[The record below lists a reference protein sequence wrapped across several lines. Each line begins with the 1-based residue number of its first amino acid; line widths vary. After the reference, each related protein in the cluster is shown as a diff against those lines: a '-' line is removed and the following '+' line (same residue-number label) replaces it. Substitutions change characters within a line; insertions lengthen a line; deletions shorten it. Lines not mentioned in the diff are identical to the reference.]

1 MRRFLITASVLVL
14 YMLCAPNNDL
24 LAQPKPAPV
33 WTLNGQK
40 TTLTEQFPSVPPVTL
55 TFDAAEVEKLIDT
68 LAQRR
73 AEMQPPR
80 PNVGPA
86 PESAMNVATVG
97 RWYVQRDGDGVD
109 LAILHPGHGW
119 VALYLDPSSMEQL
132 SRRLAHPV
140 RAQVVHA
147 KHSPHR

>member
-1 MRRFLITASVLVL
+1 MRRFLIAASVLVV
-14 YMLCAPNNDL
+14 YMLCPPNNDL

-40 TTLTEQFPSVPPVTL
+40 TTLTEQFPSVPAVTL

-80 PNVGPA
+80 PVSYTHLTLPTT
-86 PESAMNVATVG
+86 ERV
-97 RWYVQRDGDGVD
+97 
-109 LAILHPGHGW
+109 
-119 VALYLDPSSMEQL
+119 
-132 SRRLAHPV
+132 
-140 RAQVVHA
+140 
-147 KHSPHR
+147 